1 MFSKRFVF
9 RPPSV
14 AIIGLAMCCTL
25 AVGAMTCFAELNVLC
40 TTFPIHLITCN
51 VAQGREGVNL
61 QLLLPASMGCP
72 HDYALTP
79 QDMRKL
85 AEADVLVV
93 NGLGMEEFFGAPVE
107 PANPKITL
115 LDSSVGI
122 SNLLPYAHEHHD
134 AEEDHDDHDA
144 HDKDAEHHESE
155 EHHHHHEGVNP
166 HLFVSPRM
174 AGLIAMN
181 IAEGLSKADPE
192 GADLYAQNAK
202 TYVAKMDTLANAMAA
217 LGKTLKNNRIV
228 EPHGVFDYLARD
240 MGLEIVAVMQ
250 AHGQEP
256 SAAEMLELIHDIR
269 DGKAGA
275 IFTEPQYSS
284 KVGETLARET
294 GLPVAVL
301 DPGATG
307 PEQAPLNFMEIV
319 MRKNMEILSATLG
332 VNP

>member
-1 MFSKRFVF
+1 MKKI
-9 RPPSV
+9 
-14 AIIGLAMCCTL
+14 ALAMWCALTMST
-25 AVGAMTCFAELNVLC
+25 MTCIAELNVLC
-40 TTFPIHLITCN
+40 TTFPIHQITRN
-51 VAQGREGVNL
+51 VVQGREGVNL
-61 QLLLPASMGCP
+61 QLMLPSSMGCP

-85 AEADVLVV
+85 AEADVLVI
-93 NGLGMEEFFGAPVE
+93 NGLGMEEFLGAPVE
-107 PANPKITL
+107 AANPTILL

-122 SNLLPYAHEHHD
+122 SNLLQYVHEHHD

-144 HDKDAEHHESE
+144 HDEEEEHHEAE

-174 AGLIAMN
+174 SGLIALN
-181 IAEGLSKADPE
+181 IAEGLSKKDPE
-192 GADLYAQNAK
+192 GAALYSRNTQA
-202 TYVAKMDTLANAMAA
+202 YVAKMDTLARDMEA

-240 MGLEIVAVMQ
+240 MGLKIVAVMQ

-256 SAAEMLELIHDIR
+256 SAAEMLDLVQDIR
-269 DGKAGA
+269 SEKAGA

-284 KVGETLARET
+284 KIGETLARET
-294 GLPVAVL
+294 GLPVTAL

-307 PEQAPLNFMEIV
+307 PEQAPLNYAETV
-319 MRKNMEILSATLG
+319 MRKNMEVLSATLG